1 MFKSHSIFKILL
13 FPLIIFILSGCSKQ
27 VSETFGKQAPDEFV
41 VLKKAPLIIPP
52 DYDLRPPGSKSTGN
66 TIDGQT
72 ASETGLEQDG
82 VSEDDLFADDDGNNS
97 SENELESILFE

>member
-13 FPLIIFILSGCSKQ
+13 FPLIIFILGGCSKQ

-41 VLKKAPLIIPP
+41 VLKRAPLIIPP
-52 DYDLRPPGSKSTGN
+52 DYDLRPPGSKNTGN
-66 TIDGQT
+66 TINEQT
-72 ASETGLEQDG
+72 TSGSVLEQDG
-82 VSEDDLFADDDGNNS
+82 VSEDDLFAGDDDNNS